1 MCERIRDTQSIT
13 TTKDGRQSVKLW
25 GAKPWASLLLL
36 AVQPKIVR
44 CSHAARMAHQ
54 QVCLQQNNLLN
65 AAECDGPKF
74 QAVAL
79 RRSHIFW
86 VLNALVIHRLLLQA
100 SPQGLPGCACC
111 PRCPSSSRIIKN
123 SQNGTLFNW
132 TSKISFSRES
142 EELRFFVSAAFAQS
156 APEPKLS
163 ALSWKVKEHCRGAR
177 KVEILVVGS
186 RQHLV

>member
-1 MCERIRDTQSIT
+1 MGDTQSITTAKQCAWMCERIRDTQSIT

-111 PRCPSSSRIIKN
+111 PRCPGSSRIIKN

-142 EELRFFVSAAFAQS
+142 EELRFFVSAAFAMLLPNRLLNRS
-156 APEPKLS
+156 SL
-163 ALSWKVKEHCRGAR
+163 L
-177 KVEILVVGS
+177 
-186 RQHLV
+186 